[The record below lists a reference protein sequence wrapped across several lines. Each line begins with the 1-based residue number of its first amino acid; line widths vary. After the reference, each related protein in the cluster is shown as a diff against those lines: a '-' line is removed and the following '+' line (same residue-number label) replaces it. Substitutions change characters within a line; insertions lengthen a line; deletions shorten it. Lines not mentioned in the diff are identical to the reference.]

1 MKKIARIFI
10 ILGMVFTFYLIF
22 PIIVGIIA
30 LDKLE
35 NAKSRDDL
43 MGIGVC
49 TALFCSLIGGILMLC
64 MTDDD
69 LNENRDKN
77 IGENTEQKKIND
89 NADRETKADTAGK
102 LLELKKMLDDG
113 IISQEV
119 FEEKKEKY
127 LNDMFK

>member
-77 IGENTEQKKIND
+77 IGENIEQKKTND
-89 NADRETKADTAGK
+89 NADREKKADTAGK

>member
-77 IGENTEQKKIND
+77 IGENIEQKKTND
-89 NADRETKADTAGK
+89 NADREKKADTAGK

-119 FEEKKEKY
+119 FEEKKETY